1 MGARM
6 TGRAPRD
13 GGLLRI
19 GEVAARAGVTTRTL
33 RYYQEVGL
41 LAPTTTPAG
50 TRFYTDDDVERLR
63 RVLELRDVMGF
74 DLERIKL
81 ILDSE
86 DRLAAMR
93 AEVQRG
99 VSNKRRREMVD
110 EALELNTRMQAEVR
124 EKIGVLEG
132 FLAELKAKA
141 SRYRDVADEL
151 SPKTTGNRRST

>member
-1 MGARM
+1 MGTRM
-6 TGRAPRD
+6 SER
-13 GGLLRI
+13 GLLRI

-41 LAPTTTPAG
+41 LTPTTTPAG

-99 VSNKRRREMVD
+99 VSNKRRSEMVD
-110 EALELNTRMQAEVR
+110 EAMELNTRMQAEVR

-141 SRYRDVADEL
+141 SRYRDVAEEL
-151 SPKTTGNRRST
+151 APKTGDRSN